1 MLLPYVCRL
10 YVLPFV
16 WRVLVP
22 VSRRR
27 RIALCPHNK
36 SPDSPLPPHSS
47 PCREGCSSCGTGLTT
62 DADGSASSDDCYVP
76 AGWGTARDAQGVLSA
91 AKCPVNTYGRENNTY
106 GLVDVECTK
115 CLDNSHTNQD
125 ASTNA
130 AQCLTNSGYG
140 YYGACRGTLACWRML
155 RMLILQ

>member
-1 MLLPYVCRL
+1 MV
-10 YVLPFV
+10 FGG
-16 WRVLVP
+16 
-22 VSRRR
+22 VSLSAGD
-27 RIALCPHNK
+27 ICSAVHCHQ
-36 SPDSPLPPHSS
+36 SPTDSPSLPHSPPLS
-47 PCREGCSSCGTGLTT
+47 SSCREGCTSCGTGLTT

-76 AGWGTARDAQGVLSA
+76 AGWGTARDAQGFLSA

-140 YYGACRGTLACWRML
+140 YYGACWALRHSDFVLALTYSFSC
-155 RMLILQ
+155 